1 MLKLTILSADGAIC
15 STVVGKNTVSLL
27 YQAAYR
33 SGDTIHLENDS
44 PGCGWYAVI
53 QLEDS
58 LAPTLVYLPKGGLTY
73 RIPEEAERI
82 VFSPKAFSGEKH
94 LVRARFATPEE
105 LAARR
110 NLAFNCYDRHGS
122 NGFYPHSSANVET
135 RGEVVFASY
144 NAIDGVYENS
154 SHGGWPYQSW
164 GINRDPNAALRLE
177 FGRPVCLDEQR
188 LTLRAD
194 FPHDSWWTSAAVEFS
209 DGSREVLSLRKSA
222 IPQCFAIT
230 QRTVTWLLLTE
241 LIKAEDESPFPALT
255 QLEAWGTEA
264 RLNQE

>member
-1 MLKLTILSADGAIC
+1 MLKLRILSADGTIRTEAIGE
-15 STVVGKNTVSLL
+15 STVSLL

-44 PGCGWYAVI
+44 TNCGWYAVI

-58 LAPTLVYLPKGGLTY
+58 LAPALVYLPESGLTY

-94 LVRARFATPEE
+94 LVRVRLAVPEE

-154 SHGGWPYQSW
+154 GHGSWPYQSW
-164 GINRDPNAALRLE
+164 GINRDPNAALQLD
-177 FGRPVCLDEQR
+177 FGRPVCIDELR

-194 FPHDSWWTSAAVEFS
+194 FPHDSWWTSATVEFS
-209 DGSREVLSLRKSA
+209 DGSREVLSFCKSA
-222 IPQCFAIT
+222 VPQCFAIA

-241 LIKAEDESPFPALT
+241 LIKAEDESLFPALT
-255 QLEAWGTEA
+255 QLEAWGTEVCP
-264 RLNQE
+264 NQK